1 MSGRRAVSV
10 LYKRRG
16 VLYDTCM
23 ATIKISAAR
32 EKLPAA
38 VEMAR
43 TEAVVLERYG
53 QRAAVL
59 VSPERY
65 DQLMDALEESED
77 VAAFDAAM
85 SEEGPNVPWE
95 QVKVDLGWT

>member
-1 MSGRRAVSV
+1 
-10 LYKRRG
+10 
-16 VLYDTCM
+16 M
-23 ATIKISAAR
+23 ATINISAAR

-38 VEMAR
+38 VETAR

-85 SEEGPNVPWE
+85 AEEGPNVPWA
-95 QVKVDLGWT
+95 QVKADLGWT